1 MSKGPRN
8 LTYEMEEPAFL
19 RRLRQQ
25 HSGGGGGPERYIAP
39 RNKKR
44 PTDEDDDAPTYVL
57 DEGSGETLSRKE
69 FEAMNSGELVERRE
83 GEEEGGIEIP
93 QQKKPAAE
101 KVNITE
107 IGGKGRRRKVAR
119 IIGDGDEDKIV
130 EKGGDIDKR
139 NGKEG
144 AGKGK
149 KGKPGGKA
157 KKAVKLSFGD
167 DE

>member
-1 MSKGPRN
+1 
-8 LTYEMEEPAFL
+8 MEEPAFL

-25 HSGGGGGPERYIAP
+25 HSGGGGPERYIAP

-57 DEGSGETLSRKE
+57 DEGSGETLSKE
-69 FEAMNSGELVERRE
+69 EFDAMNNREIVEGRD
-83 GEEEGGIEIP
+83 GEEGVGIVKISEE
-93 QQKKPAAE
+93 KPAAE

-107 IGGKGRRRKVAR
+107 IGGKGKRRKVAK
-119 IIGDGDEDKIV
+119 IIGDGDEDDAV
-130 EKGGDIDKR
+130 EKDGGGDKG
-139 NGKEG
+139 NEKEG
-144 AGKGK
+144 TIKKRKGK
-149 KGKPGGKA
+149 AGGKA

>member
-1 MSKGPRN
+1 
-8 LTYEMEEPAFL
+8 MEEPTFL

-25 HSGGGGGPERYIAP
+25 HSGGGGPERYIAP
-39 RNKKR
+39 RNKKQ

-57 DEGSGETLSRKE
+57 DEVSGETLSKKE
-69 FEAMNSGELVERRE
+69 FEAMNNGEIVEGGE
-83 GEEEGGIEIP
+83 GEERGGIIKIP
-93 QQKKPAAE
+93 EEKPAAE

-107 IGGKGRRRKVAR
+107 IGGKGKKRKVAK
-119 IIGDGDEDKIV
+119 IIGDGDEDDAA
-130 EKGGDIDKR
+130 EKDGNNDKG

-144 AGKGK
+144 AIKKK
-149 KGKPGGKA
+149 KGKAGGKA

>member
-1 MSKGPRN
+1 MSKGPKS

-25 HSGGGGGPERYIAP
+25 HSGGGGPERYIAP

-69 FEAMNSGELVERRE
+69 FEAMNSGEIVERKE
-83 GEEEGGIEIP
+83 GEEEGGIKIL
-93 QQKKPAAE
+93 QQEKPAAE

-119 IIGDGDEDKIV
+119 IIGAGDEDEAV
-130 EKGGDIDKR
+130 EKGENVGKR
-139 NGKEG
+139 DGKEG
-144 AGKGK
+144 AGKEK
-149 KGKPGGKA
+149 KGKAGGKA

>member
-1 MSKGPRN
+1 
-8 LTYEMEEPAFL
+8 MEEPAFL

-25 HSGGGGGPERYIAP
+25 HSGGGGPERYIAP
-39 RNKKR
+39 RNKKQ

-57 DEGSGETLSRKE
+57 DEGSGETLSKKE
-69 FEAMNSGELVERRE
+69 FDAMNNGEIVEGRE
-83 GEEEGGIEIP
+83 GEGEGGGIIKIP
-93 QQKKPAAE
+93 EEKPAAE

-107 IGGKGRRRKVAR
+107 IGGKGKKRKVAK
-119 IIGDGDEDKIV
+119 IIGDVDEDDV
-130 EKGGDIDKR
+130 AEKDGSNDKG

-144 AGKGK
+144 TVKK
-149 KGKPGGKA
+149 RKGKPGGKA

>member
-1 MSKGPRN
+1 
-8 LTYEMEEPAFL
+8 MEEPAFL

-25 HSGGGGGPERYIAP
+25 HSGGGGPERYIAP
-39 RNKKR
+39 RNKKQ

-57 DEGSGETLSRKE
+57 DEVSGETLSKKE
-69 FEAMNSGELVERRE
+69 FEAMNNGEIVEGRE
-83 GEEEGGIEIP
+83 GEEGSGIIKIP
-93 QQKKPAAE
+93 EEKPVAE

-107 IGGKGRRRKVAR
+107 IGGKGKKRKVAK
-119 IIGDGDEDKIV
+119 IIGDGDEDDAAGKD
-130 EKGGDIDKR
+130 ENNDKG

-144 AGKGK
+144 TIKKK
-149 KGKPGGKA
+149 KGKAGGKA